1 MTDRSQDRVQ
11 VGGLAVAR
19 SLHRFIVE
27 EALPGSGIEADAF
40 WHGADALIHDL
51 TRRNAELLARRED
64 LQARIDAFHTENPGA
79 PDPEAY
85 AAFLTEIG
93 YLVEEPHAVEVTTAN
108 VDDEVAR
115 IAGPQLVVPLLNAR
129 FATNAVNARWGSLY
143 DALYG
148 TDVISRD
155 GDLAPGS
162 SYNRKRGDEVIARG
176 RALLDEHFPLDGGSH
191 ADATS
196 YAVDGEGLAVTIGGD
211 PVRLADPAQLV
222 GTRGEPAAPDAVLLV
237 HHGLHV
243 EIQVDRDDA
252 IGSTDAA
259 GVKDLLLESAVSTI
273 MDLEDSVAA
282 VDADDK
288 VGGYR
293 NWLELMDG
301 SLSEE
306 VTKDGQTFTRS
317 MNPYRTYDAPGGGEI
332 TLPGRSL
339 LFIRQV
345 GHLMTTDAVLDRDGN
360 EVPEG
365 ILDALVTGLGSMKD
379 LRGDSQLTNSRTGSM
394 YVVKPKMH
402 GPEEVAFTVELF
414 DRVEQ
419 VLGLA
424 PLTIK
429 VGIMDEERR
438 TTLNLKA
445 CIEAARERVAFIN
458 TGFLDRTGD
467 EIHTSMLAGPVVRKS
482 DMKAETWIKAYEES
496 NVDIGLACG
505 LLGKAQIGK
514 GMWAAPDS
522 LAAMAEVKIGHPQAG
537 ASCAWVPSPTAATI
551 HALHYHQVDVRSR
564 QEELRAGGPRAT
576 RDELLQIP
584 LGSPESWSAEDR
596 QAEIDNNIQSLLGY
610 VVRWVDAGIGCSKV
624 PDITG
629 EPLMEDRATCRISAQ
644 HVANWLHHGV
654 VSLDQVEETL
664 RRMAA
669 VVDEQN
675 AGDPSYVAMAPDFDG
690 EAFAAA
696 RALILDGREQP
707 SGYTEPILHR
717 SRAQRKTTAQGDH
730 R

>member
-1 MTDRSQDRVQ
+1 MDQRVQ
-11 VGGLAVAR
+11 VGGLGVAA

-27 EALPGSGIEADAF
+27 EALPGSGVDPQAF
-40 WHGADALIHDL
+40 WEGADAVIHDL
-51 TRRNAELLARRED
+51 APRNRELLARRDE
-64 LQARIDAFHTENPGA
+64 LQTRIDAFHREHPGI
-79 PDPEAY
+79 PDAETY
-85 AAFLTEIG
+85 TAFLTEIG
-93 YLVEEPHAVEVTTAN
+93 YLLDEPADFEVSTDN

-129 FATNAVNARWGSLY
+129 FATNAANARWGSLY

-148 TDVISRD
+148 SDVVPRD
-155 GDLAPGS
+155 GDLAPGE
-162 SYNRKRGDEVIARG
+162 SYNTARGDEVIARG
-176 RALLDEHFPLDGGSH
+176 RALLDEHFPLAGGSH

-196 YAVDGEGLAVTIGGD
+196 YAVDADGLAVTLKD
-211 PVRLADPAQLV
+211 DVVRLADPSQLV
-222 GTRGEPAAPDAVLLV
+222 GSRGDAAAPEAVLLV

-282 VDADDK
+282 VDAEDK
-288 VGGYR
+288 VVGYR
-293 NWLELMDG
+293 NWLQLMDG
-301 SLSEE
+301 RLAEE
-306 VTKDGQTFTRS
+306 VTKNGKTFTRA
-317 MNPYRTYDAPGGGEI
+317 MNPDRTYTAPDGGEV
-332 TLPGRSL
+332 TLPGRAL

-365 ILDALVTGLGSMKD
+365 ILDALVTALGSMKD
-379 LRGDSQLTNSRTGSM
+379 IRGESGLANSRTGSM

-402 GPEEVAFTVELF
+402 GPDEVAFTVELF
-414 DRVEQ
+414 TRVEQ
-419 VLGLA
+419 VLGLP

-467 EIHTSMLAGPVVRKS
+467 EIHTSMLAGPVVRKN
-482 DMKAETWIKAYEES
+482 DMKGETWIKAYEDS

-505 LLGKAQIGK
+505 LLGRAQIGK

-522 LAAMAEVKIGHPQAG
+522 LADMFAAKVDHPQAG

-551 HALHYHQVDVRSR
+551 HAIHYHQVDVRAR
-564 QEELRAGGPRAT
+564 QEELQGGRRAT
-576 RDELLQIP
+576 RADLLTIP
-584 LGSPESWSAEDR
+584 LGDPTSWSPGDR

-610 VVRWVDAGIGCSKV
+610 VVRWVDAGVGCSKV

-654 VSLDQVEETL
+654 VSADQVDETL

-675 AGDPSYVAMAPDFDG
+675 AGDPTYDAMAPGFDG
-690 EAFAAA
+690 DAFLAA
-696 RALILDGREQP
+696 RALIFEGLEQP

-717 SRAQRKTTAQGDH
+717 RRASRKTTERRTA
-730 R
+730 

>member
-1 MTDRSQDRVQ
+1 MSERVQ
-11 VGGLAVAR
+11 AGGLQVAAA
-19 SLHRFIVE
+19 LHRFVTE
-27 EALPGSGIEADAF
+27 EALPGSGVDPEAF
-40 WHGADALIHDL
+40 WTGAGAIIHEL
-51 TRRNAELLARRED
+51 APRNRELLARRDEI
-64 LQARIDAFHTENPGA
+64 QSHIDGFHREHPGA

-85 AAFLTEIG
+85 TAFLREIG
-93 YLVEEPHAVEVTTAN
+93 YLLDEPADVAVTTDG

-148 TDVISRD
+148 SDVIAQE
-155 GDLAPGS
+155 GDLAPGEG
-162 SYNRKRGDEVIARG
+162 YNKVRGDEVIRRG
-176 RALLDEHFPLDGGSH
+176 RAFLDESFPLSSGSH
-191 ADATS
+191 ADATA
-196 YAVDGEGLAVTIGGD
+196 YAVDDDGLAVTLEGSDG
-211 PVRLADPAQLV
+211 VARLADPAQLV
-222 GTRGEPAAPDAVLLV
+222 GLRGDAGSPEAVLLT

-243 EIQVDRDDA
+243 EIQVDREDA

-282 VDADDK
+282 VDAEDK
-288 VGGYR
+288 VLGYR
-293 NWLELMDG
+293 NWMRLMAG
-301 SLSEE
+301 TLAEE
-306 VTKDGQTFTRS
+306 VTKGGKTFTRS
-317 MNPYRTYDAPGGGEI
+317 MNPDRTYATPSGEEV

-365 ILDALVTGLGSMKD
+365 ILDAIMTALGSLRD
-379 LRGDSQLTNSRTGSM
+379 LRGESELANSRTGAM

-402 GPEEVAFTVELF
+402 GPEEVAFAVELF
-414 DRVEQ
+414 GRVEEL
-419 VLGLA
+419 LGL
-424 PLTIK
+424 PRLTIK

-445 CIEAARERVAFIN
+445 CIAEARERVAFIN

-467 EIHTSMLAGPVVRKS
+467 EIHTSMLAGPMTRKG
-482 DMKAETWIKAYEES
+482 DMKAETWIQAYEDL
-496 NVDIGLACG
+496 NVDIGLECG
-505 LLGKAQIGK
+505 LLGRAQIGK

-522 LAAMAEVKIGHPQAG
+522 LADMLEAKIGHPRAG
-537 ASCAWVPSPTAATI
+537 ASCAWVPSPTAATV
-551 HALHYHQVDVRSR
+551 HALHYHQVDVRAR
-564 QEELRAGGPRAT
+564 QEELARGGR
-576 RDELLQIP
+576 RREREQLLQVP
-584 LGSPESWSAEDR
+584 LGDPASWSDEDR
-596 QAEIDNNIQSLLGY
+596 QAEIDNNLQSLLGY
-610 VVRWVDAGIGCSKV
+610 VVRWVDAGVGCSKV

-629 EPLMEDRATCRISAQ
+629 EALMEDRATCRISAQ

-654 VSLDQVEETL
+654 VSTEQVEETL
-664 RRMAA
+664 RRMAQ

-675 AGDPSYVAMAPDFDG
+675 AGDASYTPMAPGYDG
-690 EAFAAA
+690 EAFTAA
-696 RALILDGREQP
+696 RELVLEGLSQP

-717 SRAQRKTTAQGDH
+717 RRAEKKAHDSTEGTAA
-730 R
+730 

>member
-1 MTDRSQDRVQ
+1 MAQRVQ
-11 VGGLAVAR
+11 TGELEVAA
-19 SLHRFIVE
+19 SLHRFVEE
-27 EALPGSGIEADAF
+27 EALPGSGVDPQAF
-40 WHGADALIHDL
+40 WEGVAAIVHDL
-51 TRRNAELLARRED
+51 APRTRELLARRDE
-64 LQARIDAFHTENPGA
+64 LQAQLDDWHREHPGRPDAESYTS
-79 PDPEAY
+79 
-85 AAFLTEIG
+85 FLREIG
-93 YLVEEPHAVEVTTAN
+93 YLLDEPGDVAVTTAD

-148 TDVISRD
+148 TDVVPHE
-155 GDLAPGS
+155 GDLAPGDG
-162 SYNRKRGDEVIARG
+162 YNKVRGDEVIARG
-176 RALLDEHFPLDGGSH
+176 RAFLDEHFPLASGSH

-196 YAVDGEGLAVTIGGD
+196 YAVDDEGMAVAVKD
-211 PVRLADPAQLV
+211 DVVRLADPAQLV
-222 GTRGEPAAPDAVLLV
+222 GFRGETGSPEAVLLR

-243 EIQVDRDDA
+243 EIQIDADDE

-282 VDADDK
+282 VDAEDK
-288 VGGYR
+288 VLGYR
-293 NWLELMDG
+293 NWLHLLDG
-301 SLSEE
+301 TLQEE
-306 VTKDGQTFTRS
+306 VSKGGKTFTRS
-317 MNPYRTYDAPGGGEI
+317 MDPDRTYSTASGDDV

-360 EVPEG
+360 EIPEG
-365 ILDALVTGLGSMKD
+365 LVDAIMTALGSLKD
-379 LRGDSQLTNSRTGSM
+379 LRGQSQLANSRTGSM

-402 GPEEVAFTVELF
+402 GPDEVALAVDLF
-414 DRVEQ
+414 GRVEEL
-419 VLGLA
+419 LGLP

-445 CIEAARERVAFIN
+445 CIAEASERVAFIN

-467 EIHTSMLAGPVVRKS
+467 EIHTSMQAGPVVRKS
-482 DMKAETWIKAYEES
+482 DMKGETWIKAYEDL
-496 NVDIGLACG
+496 NVDIGLECG
-505 LLGKAQIGK
+505 LLGRAQIGK

-522 LAAMAEVKIGHPQAG
+522 LADMVEAKIGHPQAG

-551 HALHYHQVDVRSR
+551 HALHYHQVDVRAR
-564 QEELRAGGPRAT
+564 QEELQRGGRR
-576 RDELLQIP
+576 RDREQLLEIP
-584 LGSPESWSAEDR
+584 LGDPAQWSEDDR
-596 QAEIDNNIQSLLGY
+596 QQEIDNNLQSLLGY

-629 EPLMEDRATCRISAQ
+629 EKLMEDRATCRISAQ
-644 HVANWLHHGV
+644 HVANWMHHGV
-654 VSLDQVEETL
+654 VSAEQVDETL

-669 VVDEQN
+669 VVDGQN

-690 EAFAAA
+690 DAFAAA
-696 RALILDGREQP
+696 RTLVFEGIEQP

-717 SRAQRKTTAQGDH
+717 RRAQKKQSTGEAAS
-730 R
+730 

>member
-1 MTDRSQDRVQ
+1 MDNRVQ
-11 VGGLAVAR
+11 TGGLSVAE
-19 SLHRFIVE
+19 SLHRFITE
-27 EALPGSGIEADAF
+27 EALPGSGVDPQAF
-40 WHGADALIHDL
+40 WEGADALIHDL
-51 TRRNAELLARRED
+51 APRNRELLARRDE
-64 LQARIDAFHTENPGA
+64 LQSRIDDFHREHPGT
-79 PDPEAY
+79 PDAEAY
-85 AAFLTEIG
+85 TAFLTEIG
-93 YLVEEPHAVEVTTAN
+93 YLLEEPGDVTVTTDN

-148 TDVISRD
+148 SDVITRE
-155 GDLAPGS
+155 GDLAPGD
-162 SYNRKRGDEVIARG
+162 SYNTVRGEEVIARG
-176 RALLDEHFPLDGGSH
+176 RTLLDEHFPLESGSH
-191 ADATS
+191 VDATS
-196 YAVDGEGLAVTIGGD
+196 YAVDRDGLAVKLKEGA
-211 PVRLADPAQLV
+211 VRLADPAQLV
-222 GTRGEPAAPDAVLLV
+222 GFRGDRETPEAVLLV

-243 EIQVDRDDA
+243 EIAIDRADS

-259 GVKDLLLESAVSTI
+259 GVKDLVLESAVSTI

-282 VDADDK
+282 VDAGDK
-288 VGGYR
+288 VLGYR
-293 NWLELMDG
+293 NWLQLMDG
-301 SLSEE
+301 SLAEE
-306 VTKDGQTFTRS
+306 VTKNGKTFTRA
-317 MNPYRTYDAPGGGEI
+317 MNPDRTYTAPDGSEL
-332 TLPGRSL
+332 TLSGRSL

-365 ILDALVTGLGSMKD
+365 ILDALVTALGSMKD
-379 LRGDSQLTNSRTGSM
+379 IRGESGLSNSRTGSM

-414 DRVEQ
+414 ARVEQ
-419 VLGLA
+419 VLGLP

-467 EIHTSMLAGPVVRKS
+467 EIHTSMLAGPVVRKN
-482 DMKAETWIKAYEES
+482 DMKGETWIKAYEDS

-505 LLGKAQIGK
+505 LLGRAQIGK

-522 LAAMAEVKIGHPQAG
+522 LAAMLEAKVGHPRAG

-551 HALHYHQVDVRSR
+551 HALHYHQVDVRAR
-564 QEELRAGGPRAT
+564 QEELRGGGRRAS
-576 RDELLQIP
+576 RADLLTIP
-584 LGSPESWSAEDR
+584 LGDPASWSAEER
-596 QAEIDNNIQSLLGY
+596 QAEVDNNLQSLLGY

-629 EPLMEDRATCRISAQ
+629 EALMEDRATCRISAQ

-654 VSLDQVEETL
+654 VDADQVEETL
-664 RRMAA
+664 RRMAE

-675 AGDPSYVAMAPDFDG
+675 AGDPSYQPMAPDFDG
-690 EAFAAA
+690 DAFLAA
-696 RALILDGREQP
+696 RALVFEGLEQP

-717 SRAQRKTTAQGDH
+717 RRASRKSSRPEGTA
-730 R
+730 

>member
-1 MTDRSQDRVQ
+1 MAQRVQ
-11 VGGLAVAR
+11 TGELEVAA
-19 SLHRFIVE
+19 SLHRFVEE
-27 EALPGSGIEADAF
+27 EALPGSGVDPQAF
-40 WHGADALIHDL
+40 WEGVAAIVHDL
-51 TRRNAELLARRED
+51 APRTRELLARRDE
-64 LQARIDAFHTENPGA
+64 LQAQLDDWHREHPGRPDAESYTS
-79 PDPEAY
+79 
-85 AAFLTEIG
+85 FLREIG
-93 YLVEEPHAVEVTTAN
+93 YLLDEPGDVAVTTAD

-148 TDVISRD
+148 TDVVPHE
-155 GDLAPGS
+155 GDLAPGDG
-162 SYNRKRGDEVIARG
+162 YNKVRGDEVIARG
-176 RALLDEHFPLDGGSH
+176 RAFLDEHFPLASGSH

-196 YAVDGEGLAVTIGGD
+196 YAVDDEGIAVAVKD
-211 PVRLADPAQLV
+211 DVVRLADPAQLV
-222 GTRGEPAAPDAVLLV
+222 GFRGETGSPEAVLLR

-243 EIQVDRDDA
+243 EIQIDADDE

-282 VDADDK
+282 VDAEDK
-288 VGGYR
+288 VLGYR
-293 NWLELMDG
+293 NWLHLLDG
-301 SLSEE
+301 TLQEE
-306 VTKDGQTFTRS
+306 VSKGGKTFTRS
-317 MNPYRTYDAPGGGEI
+317 MNPDRTYSTASGDDV

-360 EVPEG
+360 EIPEG
-365 ILDALVTGLGSMKD
+365 LVDAIMTALGSLKD
-379 LRGDSQLTNSRTGSM
+379 LRGQSQLANSRTGSM

-402 GPEEVAFTVELF
+402 GPDEVALAVDLF
-414 DRVEQ
+414 GRVEEL
-419 VLGLA
+419 LGLP

-445 CIEAARERVAFIN
+445 CIAEASERVAFIN

-467 EIHTSMLAGPVVRKS
+467 EIHTSMQAGPVVRKS
-482 DMKAETWIKAYEES
+482 DMKGETWIRAYEDL
-496 NVDIGLACG
+496 NVDIGLECG
-505 LLGKAQIGK
+505 LLGRAQIGK

-522 LAAMAEVKIGHPQAG
+522 LADMVEAKIGHPQAG

-551 HALHYHQVDVRSR
+551 HALHYHQVDVRAR
-564 QEELRAGGPRAT
+564 QEELQRGGRR
-576 RDELLQIP
+576 RDREQLLEIP
-584 LGSPESWSAEDR
+584 LGDPAQWSEDDR
-596 QAEIDNNIQSLLGY
+596 QQEIDNNLQSLLGY

-629 EPLMEDRATCRISAQ
+629 ENLMEDRATCRISAQ
-644 HVANWLHHGV
+644 HVANWMHHGV
-654 VSLDQVEETL
+654 VSAEQVDETL

-690 EAFAAA
+690 DAFAAA
-696 RALILDGREQP
+696 RALVFEGIEQP

-717 SRAQRKTTAQGDH
+717 RRAQKKQSTGEAAS
-730 R
+730 